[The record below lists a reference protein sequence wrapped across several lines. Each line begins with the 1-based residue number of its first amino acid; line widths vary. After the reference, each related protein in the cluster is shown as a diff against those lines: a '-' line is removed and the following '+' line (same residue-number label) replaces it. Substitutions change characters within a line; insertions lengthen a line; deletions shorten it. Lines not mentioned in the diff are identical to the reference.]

1 MNQLVS
7 EIDLNIGDLTGE
19 IEQVS
24 TTTEQLAANMQQAA
38 ASSEEIESMST
49 EMQHAAK
56 NIATRAGDG
65 ALQADQIHL
74 RAKKAKEDTME
85 NRNMVN
91 KTRETIS
98 VSLKATL
105 EKVKVVNEIE
115 ILAESIM
122 KITAQT
128 NLLAL
133 NAAIEAARAGEAGKG
148 FAVVADEIR
157 TLADKSKE
165 AVANIQN
172 VTVSVKEAV
181 TNLAQDSNAL
191 LEFVDTKIVD
201 SIDGFELLVDAYNKD
216 AIDINYLVSD
226 FSATSEEMVASLD
239 SVLDALSSIST
250 ATMEGADG
258 TTKIAGKIS
267 DIVHQAENV
276 KENTDA
282 TKTRTYELKE
292 TVDKFII

>member
-1 MNQLVS
+1 M
-7 EIDLNIGDLTGE
+7 
-19 IEQVS
+19 
-24 TTTEQLAANMQQAA
+24 
-38 ASSEEIESMST
+38 
-49 EMQHAAK
+49 
-56 NIATRAGDG
+56 
-65 ALQADQIHL
+65 
-74 RAKKAKEDTME
+74 
-85 NRNMVN
+85 
-91 KTRETIS
+91 
-98 VSLKATL
+98 
-105 EKVKVVNEIE
+105 
-115 ILAESIM
+115 
-122 KITAQT
+122 
-128 NLLAL
+128 
-133 NAAIEAARAGEAGKG
+133 
-148 FAVVADEIR
+148 
-157 TLADKSKE
+157 
-165 AVANIQN
+165 
-172 VTVSVKEAV
+172 
-181 TNLAQDSNAL
+181 